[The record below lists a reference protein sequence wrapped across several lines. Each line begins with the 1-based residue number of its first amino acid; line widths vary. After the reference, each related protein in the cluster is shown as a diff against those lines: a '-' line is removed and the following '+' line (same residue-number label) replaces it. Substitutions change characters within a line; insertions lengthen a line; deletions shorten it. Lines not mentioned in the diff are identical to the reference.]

1 MVALVVVFAEVV
13 GAGGRDI
20 VLPVA
25 DEVVGAGGL
34 DIVEPLTDD
43 DDLLVV
49 EDDDLLVVE
58 AEIVV
63 TVVEVDVDDSKVND
77 GVGEQVP
84 CILRVKLT

>member
-43 DDLLVV
+43 DLLVV

-58 AEIVV
+58 AEVVV

>member
-34 DIVEPLTDD
+34 DIVEPLTD